1 MTTDPIRSTLEATG
15 ASNIAETLAAEMKK
29 PEIFDSEIDAALK
42 HLLLPPGWQYQAID
56 EEHVLDTPRQLRAKV
71 ALSDRESFVA
81 YVRRHQPASGT
92 DCRTIWCSADWTAGQ
107 LQFLALID
115 DHAPA
120 QAHASWRKHVAA
132 YAPATSVEWK
142 RWHQQDR
149 KAMSQV
155 EFASFV
161 EDNRTSIASVEGF
174 PTSAQMFEMAINME
188 ANQDVRFKSAIRLQ
202 NGGTQLQ
209 FIADDD
215 KQTIERMQLFE
226 RFAIGIPVF
235 WNGDAYQITARL
247 KYRVRDGKVSFW
259 YELERTD
266 VVFEAAA
273 RELIAA
279 VRAGAEVPFF
289 FGAPGL

>member
-1 MTTDPIRSTLEATG
+1 
-15 ASNIAETLAAEMKK
+15 
-29 PEIFDSEIDAALK
+29 
-42 HLLLPPGWQYQAID
+42 
-56 EEHVLDTPRQLRAKV
+56 
-71 ALSDRESFVA
+71 
-81 YVRRHQPASGT
+81 
-92 DCRTIWCSADWTAGQ
+92 
-107 LQFLALID
+107 
-115 DHAPA
+115 
-120 QAHASWRKHVAA
+120 
-132 YAPATSVEWK
+132 
-142 RWHQQDR
+142 
-149 KAMSQV
+149 MSQV
-155 EFASFV
+155 EFAAFV
-161 EDNRTSIASVEGF
+161 EDNRASIASVEGF

-188 ANQDVRFKSAIRLQ
+188 ASQDVRFKSAIRLQ

-289 FGAPGL
+289 FGTPGL